1 MGYTVGVDGEKIE
14 YIAKL
19 REELATIPKGCI
31 SHKRINGKVYCYR
44 QWTENGKTKSEYL
57 SEEEAERFKVQV
69 ARRRELQRELSRI
82 GKDSEVR
89 TVTPISTMEIKSGAV
104 LANWAREAAT
114 WERRDKFE
122 NIMKYLRWKTESRVC
137 IIYGLRRTGKT
148 TMLMQAVADLT
159 EEEFAKAFYIKAS
172 AHTSI
177 HEMSRVLAD
186 FEKRGYKYAFI
197 DEATLM
203 EDFIDAAAI
212 FSDSY
217 AAAGMKI
224 VLSGTDSLGFWFTL
238 DNELYDRAYTIHTT
252 FIPYAEH
259 ARLLKTPDIDEYIR
273 FGGMLQAGELAF
285 TDEDARREDASFRTD
300 ESTRRYI
307 DTAIAQ
313 NIQRSLRCFK
323 GGSRFFALR
332 ELYEAGELT
341 NAINRIIEDM
351 NHGFLVDVVTR
362 RFKSRDLH
370 SAADLMAKDRKRE
383 KRFDLLGVVDEQA
396 VTEKLM
402 DILSLWNRN
411 DQTVEV
417 TERHVRDIRDWLERL
432 DLIATCPVRRS
443 DGSDDLPRTIFTQP
457 GMRYCQ
463 AQALV
468 FAIGADSRMRQ
479 FGEGVMSRVCETIL
493 NDVRGRM
500 LEDIVLYET
509 ARSLARLGAGRTRS
523 SAFKVL
529 FPSGEFDMVVTDPQ
543 KGTCDICEIKHTAER
558 ADEQFRHLVDPEKC
572 AAAEKSFGRIASRT
586 VYYRGPDFDHASGV
600 KYRNVEKYLQGR
612 EQRRSL

>member
-1 MGYTVGVDGEKIE
+1 MGNIE
-14 YIAKL
+14 DIS
-19 REELATIPKGCI
+19 RMQRELATIPKGCI
-31 SHKRINGKVYCYR
+31 SHKQINGKVYCYR
-44 QWTENGKTKSEYL
+44 QWAEDGKTRSEYL
-57 SEEEAERFKVQV
+57 SPDEAERFKGQI
-69 ARRRELQRELSRI
+69 ARRRELKRQLSRFA
-82 GKDSEVR
+82 KESETQADAPV
-89 TVTPISTMEIKSGAV
+89 STMEIKSGVA

-114 WERRDKFE
+114 WERRDKFK

-148 TMLMQAVADLT
+148 TMLMQAAADLT
-159 EEEFAKAFYIKAS
+159 EDEFSKAFYIKAS
-172 AHTSI
+172 VRTSI

-238 DNELYDRAYTIHTT
+238 DNELYDRAYMIHTT
-252 FIPYAEH
+252 FIPYSEH

-285 TDEDARREDASFRTD
+285 TDSDARREDASFRTD

-313 NIQRSLRCFK
+313 NIQRSLRCFE
-323 GGSRFFALR
+323 GGSRFFSLR

-351 NHGFLVDVVTR
+351 NHGFLVEVVTR

-370 SAADLMAKDRKRE
+370 SAADLMAKSRKRE
-383 KRFDLLGVVDEQA
+383 DRLDLLGAVDEPA
-396 VTEKLM
+396 VTELLM
-402 DILSLWNRN
+402 DILNLWNRD

-432 DLIATCPVRRS
+432 DLIATCRVRRS
-443 DGSDDLPRTIFTQP
+443 DGSDDRPRTIFTQP

-468 FAIGADSRMRQ
+468 FAIGADSRMRR
-479 FGEGVMSRVCETIL
+479 FGEGVMSKVCETIL

-509 ARSLARLGAGRTRS
+509 TRALARQGNGLTRP

-529 FPSGEFDMVVTDPQ
+529 FPSGEFDMVVTNPR
-543 KGTCDICEIKHTAER
+543 KGTCDICEIKHTAEP

-572 AAAEKSFGRIASRT
+572 AVAERSFGRVASRI
-586 VYYRGPDFDHASGV
+586 VYYRGPDFDHVSGV
-600 KYRNVEKYLQGR
+600 SYRNVEKYLK
-612 EQRRSL
+612 SLVDSWG

>member
-1 MGYTVGVDGEKIE
+1 MGYNVGMSGNLMVNIT
-14 YIAKL
+14 KL

-44 QWTENGKTKSEYL
+44 QWTEDGKTRSEYL
-57 SEEEAERFKVQV
+57 SEEEAERFKVLV
-69 ARRRELQRELSRI
+69 TRRRELQRELARLA
-82 GKDSEVR
+82 KESETQVDAP
-89 TVTPISTMEIKSGAV
+89 VSTMEIKSGAA
-104 LANWAREAAT
+104 LANWAREAAS
-114 WERRDKFE
+114 WERRDKFG

-148 TMLMQAVADLT
+148 TMLMQAAADLT
-159 EEEFAKAFYIKAS
+159 EEEFTKAFYIKAS
-172 AHTSI
+172 VRTSI

-238 DNELYDRAYTIHTT
+238 DNELYDRAYMIHTT

-313 NIQRSLRCFK
+313 NIQRSLRCFQ
-323 GGSRFFALR
+323 GGSRFFSLR

-341 NAINRIIEDM
+341 NAVNRIIEDM

-370 SAADLMAKDRKRE
+370 SAADLMAKDRKWEERL
-383 KRFDLLGVVDEQA
+383 DLLDTVDEAA

-402 DILSLWNRN
+402 GILNLWNRE

-417 TERHVRDIRDWLERL
+417 TERHVKDIRDWLEKL
-432 DLIATCPVRRS
+432 DLIATCRVRRS
-443 DGSDDLPRTIFTQP
+443 DGSDDVPRTIFTQP

-479 FGEGVMSRVCETIL
+479 FGEGVMSRACETIL

-509 ARSLARLGAGRTRS
+509 TRSLARRGVGRTRP

-529 FPSGEFDMVVTDPQ
+529 FPSGEFDMVVADPQ

-558 ADEQFRHLVDPEKC
+558 ADEQFRHLIDPEKC
-572 AAAEKSFGRIASRT
+572 AEAEKSFGRIASRV
-586 VYYRGPDFDHASGV
+586 VYYRGPDFDHANGV
-600 KYRNVEKYLQGR
+600 RYRNVENYLSG
-612 EQRRSL
+612 LKA

>member
-1 MGYTVGVDGEKIE
+1 MGYNVGMNGSTRGN
-14 YIAKL
+14 IAKL
-19 REELATIPKGCI
+19 RKELATIPKGCI

-44 QWTENGKTKSEYL
+44 QWTEGGKTRSEYL

-69 ARRRELQRELSRI
+69 ARRRELQRELSRLAKEPDTQ
-82 GKDSEVR
+82 GEEPD
-89 TVTPISTMEIKSGAV
+89 STMEIKTGTA

-122 NIMKYLRWKTESRVC
+122 NILKYLRWKTESRVC

-148 TMLMQAVADLT
+148 TMLMQAAADLT

-172 AHTSI
+172 ARTSI

-238 DNELYDRAYTIHTT
+238 DNELYDRAYMIHTT
-252 FIPYAEH
+252 FIAYAEH

-285 TDEDARREDASFRTD
+285 TDSDARREDASFRTD

-323 GGSRFFALR
+323 GGSRFFSLR

-362 RFKSRDLH
+362 RFKSHDLH
-370 SAADLMAKDRKRE
+370 SAADLMAKNRKRE
-383 KRFDLLGVVDEQA
+383 ARLDLLGAVDEPV
-396 VTEKLM
+396 VTGLLM
-402 DILSLWNRN
+402 DILNLWNRD

-417 TERHVRDIRDWLERL
+417 TEQHVKDIRDWLERL
-432 DLIATCPVRRS
+432 DLIAACRVRRS
-443 DGSDDLPRTIFTQP
+443 DGSDDVPRTIFTQP

-468 FAIGADSRMRQ
+468 FAIGADRRMRQ
-479 FGEGVMSRVCETIL
+479 FGEAVMSKVCETIL

-509 ARSLARLGAGRTRS
+509 TRSLARQGPGMARP
-523 SAFKVL
+523 SAFKAL

-543 KGTCDICEIKHTAER
+543 RGTCDVCEIKHTAER
-558 ADEQFRHLVDPEKC
+558 TDEQFRHLVDPEKC
-572 AAAEKSFGRIASRT
+572 AMAEKSFGRIASRI
-586 VYYRGPDFDHASGV
+586 VYYRGPDVNLANGV
-600 KYRNVEKYLQGR
+600 RYRNVEHYLLGLRGR
-612 EQRRSL
+612 NK

>member
-1 MGYTVGVDGEKIE
+1 
-14 YIAKL
+14 
-19 REELATIPKGCI
+19 
-31 SHKRINGKVYCYR
+31 
-44 QWTENGKTKSEYL
+44 
-57 SEEEAERFKVQV
+57 
-69 ARRRELQRELSRI
+69 
-82 GKDSEVR
+82 
-89 TVTPISTMEIKSGAV
+89 MEIKSGTA
-104 LANWAREAAT
+104 LANWAREAAA
-114 WERRDKFE
+114 WERRDSFD
-122 NIMKYLRWKTESRVC
+122 NIMRYLRWKTESRVC

-148 TMLMQAVADLT
+148 TMLMQAVSDLT

-172 AHTSI
+172 VRTSI

-186 FEKRGYKYAFI
+186 FERKGFKYAFI

-217 AAAGMKI
+217 AAAGMKL

-238 DNELYDRAYTIHTT
+238 DNELYDRAYMVHTT

-259 ARLLKTPDIDEYIR
+259 ARLLKTSDIDEYIR

-285 TDEDARREDASFRTD
+285 TDADARREDASFRTD

-313 NIQRSLRCFK
+313 NIQRSLRCFR
-323 GGSRFFALR
+323 GGSRFFSLR

-370 SAADLMAKDRKRE
+370 SAADLMEKNWKRE
-383 KRFDLLGVVDEQA
+383 DRVDLLAAADEPA
-396 VTEKLM
+396 VTETLM
-402 DILSLWNRN
+402 DILNIWNRE

-417 TERHVRDIRDWLERL
+417 TERHVKDVREWLEKL
-432 DLIATCPVRRS
+432 DLVATCDVRRQ
-443 DGSDDLPRTIFTQP
+443 DGSDAEPRTIFTQP

-468 FAIGADSRMRQ
+468 YAIGADRRMRQ
-479 FGEGVMSRVCETIL
+479 FGERVLSRVCETIL

-509 ARSLARLGAGRTRS
+509 TRSLARRQRGFARP

-543 KGTCDICEIKHTAER
+543 RETCDICEIKHAVER
-558 ADEQFRHLVDPEKC
+558 CDGQFRHLVDPVKC
-572 AAAEKSFGRIASRT
+572 AAAEKSFGRIASRI
-586 VYYRGPDFDHASGV
+586 VYYRGADFDHASGV
-600 KYRNVEKYLQGR
+600 RYRNVEKYLQELR
-612 EQRRSL
+612 EGTSQRKGKGE

>member
-1 MGYTVGVDGEKIE
+1 ME
-14 YIAKL
+14 
-19 REELATIPKGCI
+19 
-31 SHKRINGKVYCYR
+31 
-44 QWTENGKTKSEYL
+44 
-57 SEEEAERFKVQV
+57 
-69 ARRRELQRELSRI
+69 
-82 GKDSEVR
+82 KDSGGR
-89 TVTPISTMEIKSGAV
+89 TVKSVSTMEIKSGKA
-104 LANWAREAAT
+104 LANWAREAAS
-114 WERRDKFE
+114 WERRDKFA

-148 TMLMQAVADLT
+148 TMLMQAAADLT

-172 AHTSI
+172 VRTSI
-177 HEMSRVLAD
+177 HEMSRVIAD
-186 FEKRGYKYAFI
+186 FEKKGYKYAFI

-238 DNELYDRAYTIHTT
+238 DNELYDRAYMIHTT

-273 FGGMLQAGELAF
+273 LGGMLQAGELAF
-285 TDEDARREDASFRTD
+285 ADDDARREDASFRTD

-313 NIQRSLRCFK
+313 NIQRSLRCFQ
-323 GGSRFFALR
+323 GGSRFFSLR

-370 SAADLMAKDRKRE
+370 SAADLMARKRSRDE
-383 KRFDLLGVVDEQA
+383 RFDLLDAVDEPA
-396 VTEKLM
+396 ITERLM
-402 DILSLWNRN
+402 DILSLWNRD

-432 DLIATCPVRRS
+432 DLIAACRVRRA
-443 DGSDDLPRTIFTQP
+443 DGSEDVPRTVFTQP

-468 FAIGADSRMRQ
+468 FAIGADSRMRR

-509 ARSLARLGAGRTRS
+509 TRSLPQREAGLLRP

-529 FPSGEFDMVVTDPQ
+529 FPSGEFDMVVTDPRE
-543 KGTCDICEIKHTAER
+543 GTCDICEIKHTAER
-558 ADEQFRHLVDPEKC
+558 TDEQFRHLVDPEKC
-572 AAAEKSFGRIASRT
+572 AAAEKSFGRIASRI
-586 VYYRGPDFDHASGV
+586 VYYRGDDFDHASGV
-600 KYRNVEKYLQGR
+600 KYRNVERYLSGL
-612 EQRRSL
+612 RS

>member
-1 MGYTVGVDGEKIE
+1 MGYNVGMSGNLMVNIT
-14 YIAKL
+14 KL

-44 QWTENGKTKSEYL
+44 QWTEDGKTRSEYL
-57 SEEEAERFKVQV
+57 SEEEAERFKVQI
-69 ARRRELQRELSRI
+69 ARRRELQRELSRLA
-82 GKDSEVR
+82 KESEMRMNIPV
-89 TVTPISTMEIKSGAV
+89 STMEIKSGVA
-104 LANWAREAAT
+104 LANWAQEAST

-148 TMLMQAVADLT
+148 TMLMQAAADLT

-172 AHTSI
+172 VRTSI

-238 DNELYDRAYTIHTT
+238 DNELYDRAYMIHTT
-252 FIPYAEH
+252 FIPYSEH

-285 TDEDARREDASFRTD
+285 TDADARREDASFRTD

-323 GGSRFFALR
+323 GGSRFFSLR

-370 SAADLMAKDRKRE
+370 SAADLMAKNRKRDA
-383 KRFDLLGVVDEQA
+383 RFDLLDAVDESA
-396 VTEKLM
+396 VTGMLM
-402 DILSLWNRN
+402 DILSLWNRD

-417 TERHVRDIRDWLERL
+417 TEQHVKDIQDWLERL
-432 DLIATCPVRRS
+432 DLIAMCRVRRS
-443 DGSDDLPRTIFTQP
+443 DGSDDVPRTIFTQP

-509 ARSLARLGAGRTRS
+509 TRSLACRGEGMLRP
-523 SAFKVL
+523 SAFKVM
-529 FPSGEFDMVVTDPQ
+529 FPSGEFDMVVTNPQ

-558 ADEQFRHLVDPEKC
+558 ADEQFRHLVNPEKC
-572 AAAEKSFGRIASRT
+572 AVVEKSFGRIASRV
-586 VYYRGPDFDHASGV
+586 VYYRGSDFDHASGV
-600 KYRNVEKYLQGR
+600 RYRNVENYLSG
-612 EQRRSL
+612 LKA

>member
-1 MGYTVGVDGEKIE
+1 MRVKAGIVDIE
-14 YIAKL
+14 GKQA
-19 REELATIPKGCI
+19 ELAAIPKGCI

-44 QWTENGKTKSEYL
+44 QWTEDGKTRSEYL
-57 SEEEAERFKVQV
+57 SQAEAERFKKLIV
-69 ARRRELQRELSRI
+69 RRRALQRELSRVAK
-82 GKDSEVR
+82 GEETREV
-89 TVTPISTMEIKSGAV
+89 VPSSTMEIKSGEA
-104 LANWAREAAT
+104 LANWAREAAG
-114 WERRDKFE
+114 WERRDKFG

-148 TMLMQAVADLT
+148 TMLMQAAADLT

-172 AHTSI
+172 VRTSI
-177 HEMSRVLAD
+177 HEMSRVLAE
-186 FEKRGYKYAFI
+186 FERKGYKYAFI

-238 DNELYDRAYTIHTT
+238 DNELYDRAYMIHTT

-259 ARLLKTPDIDEYIR
+259 ARLLRTPDIDEYIR

-285 TDEDARREDASFRTD
+285 TDDDARREDASFRTD

-313 NIQRSLRCFK
+313 NIQRSLRCFQ
-323 GGSRFFALR
+323 GGSRFFSLR

-362 RFKSRDLH
+362 RFKSHDLH
-370 SAADLMAKDRKRE
+370 STADLMAKKRKRTE
-383 KRFDLLGVVDEQA
+383 RLDVLDTIDEAA

-402 DILSLWNRN
+402 DILNLWNRE

-417 TERHVRDIRDWLERL
+417 TESHVKDVRDWLEKL
-432 DLIATCPVRRS
+432 DLVATCSVRRS
-443 DGSDDLPRTIFTQP
+443 DGSEDVPRTIFTQP

-468 FAIGADSRMRQ
+468 YAIGADSRMRK
-479 FGEGVMSRVCETIL
+479 FGDRVLSRVCETIL

-509 ARSLARLGAGRTRS
+509 VRSLSRRRIGFARP
-523 SAFKVL
+523 SAFKLL
-529 FPSGEFDMVVTDPQ
+529 FASGEFDMVVTNPQ
-543 KGTCDICEIKHTAER
+543 KGTCDICEIKHAAEPC
-558 ADEQFRHLVDPEKC
+558 DEQFRHLIDSKKC
-572 AAAEKSFGRIASRT
+572 AVAEKTFGRIASRI
-586 VYYRGPDFDHASGV
+586 VYYRGPDFNHESGV
-600 KYRNVEKYLQGR
+600 LYRNVEKYLSGLGA
-612 EQRRSL
+612 E